1 MQKIAV
7 TNVNG
12 VLSISE
18 NPRIMEDIVFTV
30 KSNGKTVA
38 EFNANKQCCYSPVT
52 NGVFTMPPDMNDRA
66 IFKLRLISQNS
77 KGEREYSEYI
87 TIEQEG

>member
-38 EFNANKQCCYSPVT
+38 EFNANKQCYYSVVT
-52 NGVFTMPPDMNDRA
+52 NGSFAMPPEMNDRA